1 MGQVGGLVVNLTILQ
16 EESRL
21 GIGFLFFSEDGRD
34 EINFHL
40 VFVHKSGDFLQ
51 KILEQNF
58 LLRVMLVNTFHD
70 SVVEKATFSG
80 L

>member
-1 MGQVGGLVVNLTILQ
+1 MVVNLAILH
-16 EESRL
+16 EENRL
-21 GIGFLFFSEDGRD
+21 SVVFLFFSENGRD
-34 EINFHL
+34 EVDFHL
-40 VFVHKSGDFLQ
+40 MFIHKPGDFLQ